1 MEETLQK
8 NECNKQLNSVAI
20 RDGGLFLLH
29 QEKQQHLKEEDG
41 SLNQI
46 AVVDYLASMVSLST
60 IRPTLLIQYFTQDQ
74 IDQIMKSYYFH
85 LIEFSVFFI
94 FNLFFIRLLF
104 NLLL

>member
-1 MEETLQK
+1 MKVWLSFYSSIDPQAY
-8 NECNKQLNSVAI
+8 LS
-20 RDGGLFLLH
+20 LY

-94 FNLFFIRLLF
+94 FICFH
-104 NLLL
+104 

>member
-1 MEETLQK
+1 MKVWLSFYSSIDPQAY
-8 NECNKQLNSVAI
+8 LS
-20 RDGGLFLLH
+20 LY

-94 FNLFFIRLLF
+94 FICFSLDFYSTCYYESC
-104 NLLL
+104 